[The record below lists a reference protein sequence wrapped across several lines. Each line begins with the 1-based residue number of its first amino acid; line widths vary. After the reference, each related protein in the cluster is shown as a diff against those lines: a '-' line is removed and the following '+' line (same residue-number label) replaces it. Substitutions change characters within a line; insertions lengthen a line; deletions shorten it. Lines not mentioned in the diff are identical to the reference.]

1 MKIFKAKVILFL
13 FVLLT
18 IGKMTA
24 QESRFKEGETINVW
38 AASGLNMRD
47 KPDAKGQKLA
57 TIPYGA
63 KVLVQTN
70 IGVKVPFEIE
80 EFKGFTVKGYWLLVK
95 YGNTEGF
102 VFDGFLSRLP
112 IPKNTKSTKPDEPSG
127 IADYLKTLKK
137 VGKVYDIEKCKELD
151 FLKDTCVYKQ
161 RYEYGIVLKDII
173 YPEVGGGFDL
183 TIPNISLYEGYFL
196 IKFYYF
202 DEGNDKCIYDAKKK
216 TVGILPQD
224 EGVGCHSD
232 IYIKNNVL
240 IIENYCGC

>member
-1 MKIFKAKVILFL
+1 MKIFKAKIVLFL

-18 IGKMTA
+18 IQKMTA
-24 QESRFKEGETINVW
+24 QESRFKEGETLNVW

-95 YGNTEGF
+95 YGNTEGY

-112 IPKNTKSTKPDEPSG
+112 TPKNTKSTKPDEPSG

-137 VGKVYDIEKCKELD
+137 VGKVFDIEKCKESGMND
-151 FLKDTCVYKQ
+151 Y
-161 RYEYGIVLKDII
+161 
-173 YPEVGGGFDL
+173 
-183 TIPNISLYEGYFL
+183 ISKPIDEKILYE
-196 IKFYYF
+196 K
-202 DEGNDKCIYDAKKK
+202 
-216 TVGILPQD
+216 
-224 EGVGCHSD
+224 
-232 IYIKNNVL
+232 
-240 IIENYCGC
+240 IIEWIRKTFPNKTS